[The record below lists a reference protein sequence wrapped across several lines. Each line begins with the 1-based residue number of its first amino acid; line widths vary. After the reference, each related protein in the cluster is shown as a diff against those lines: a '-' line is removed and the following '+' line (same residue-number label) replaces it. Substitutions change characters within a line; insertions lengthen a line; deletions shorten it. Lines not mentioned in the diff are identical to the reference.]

1 MSTLIRILEGKK
13 VIWLVNMRWFA
24 GACVIIA
31 TFVTSGIL
39 HISIRATELYILA
52 LFLFILNFIYRI
64 LIKRIEEGKA
74 QILTEQSIIIVQ
86 IIADLI
92 LLTCLLHFAG
102 GVESPF
108 IIYYIFHLMIAGIL
122 LPRRIA
128 YLITSFTLVLVA
140 LLAFLEFLGII
151 PHYSLEGFLT
161 NGFYDDLNYLAGT
174 GFVFVTTSYVVVYMT
189 GTISSKLRKAER
201 EYRMANILLEEKD
214 KIKDEYVYR
223 LSHDIKGHVAAIKSC
238 LDASAMLDSPEKIK
252 KFDEL
257 ALERTELLSEFITNL
272 LRITRLRLNKESELT
287 DFSLKAV
294 IEQVIELNRVFAD
307 KKKLSVHNELDD
319 NGILFRGN
327 RFSIEE
333 VFNNMMQN
341 AIKYTN
347 PQGKIFIKLF
357 YQQNSFIIEIEDNGI
372 GIPEPEQINIFR
384 EFYRAR
390 NARQLNREGDGLGLA
405 IVKQIVE
412 NHQGKISLKSE
423 ENQGTKF
430 TIVLPQK

>member
-1 MSTLIRILEGKK
+1 MNKNLEGTK
-13 VIWLVNMRWFA
+13 VVWLVNLRWVA
-24 GACVIIA
+24 GLCVIIA
-31 TFVTSGIL
+31 TYVTSGIL

-52 LFLFILNFIYRI
+52 LILFMFNFIYSF
-64 LIKRIEEGKA
+64 LIKRTKEGRSE
-74 QILTEQSIIIVQ
+74 IIREQSIIVIQ

-102 GVESPF
+102 GVENPF
-108 IIYYIFHLMIAGIL
+108 IIYYIFHLMIASIL
-122 LPRRIA
+122 LPRRVA
-128 YLITSFTLVLVA
+128 YLITTFTLVLVA
-140 LLAFLEFLGII
+140 LLAFLEFLGFI

-161 NGFYDDLNYLAGT
+161 NGFYDDINYLAGT

-201 EYRMANILLEEKD
+201 EYRLANIQLEEKD

-238 LDASAMLDSPEKIK
+238 LDASAMLDSPETIK
-252 KFDEL
+252 KFDKM
-257 ALERTELLSEFITNL
+257 AVERTEQLSDFIKNL

-287 DFSLKAV
+287 DFSLKSV

-307 KKKLSVHNELDD
+307 KKQISVHHELDD
-319 NGILFRGN
+319 NGIMFRGN
-327 RFSIEE
+327 MFSVEE
-333 VFNNMMQN
+333 AFGNLVQN

-347 PQGKIFIKLF
+347 TKGKVSVRLYFHQG
-357 YQQNSFIIEIEDNGI
+357 SFIIEIEDTGI
-372 GIPEPEQINIFR
+372 GIPESEKADIFR
-384 EFYRAR
+384 EFYRAK

-412 NHQGKISLKSE
+412 NHQGKINVKSR

-430 TIVLPQK
+430 TISLPQH

>member
-1 MSTLIRILEGKK
+1 MI
-13 VIWLVNMRWFA
+13 V
-24 GACVIIA
+24 A
-31 TFVTSGIL
+31 TFISSVIL

-52 LFLFILNFIYRI
+52 ILLFILNLIYRI
-64 LIKRIEEGKA
+64 LIKRIQEGKS
-74 QILTEQSIIIVQ
+74 QVFSEQSIIIVQ
-86 IIADLI
+86 IIIDLI

-108 IIYYIFHLMIAGIL
+108 IIYYIFHLMIASIL

-128 YLITSFTLVLVA
+128 YMITSFTLILVA
-140 LLAFLEFLGII
+140 LLAFFEYLGII

-161 NGFYDDLNYLAGT
+161 DGFHDDLNYLAGT

-189 GTISSKLRKAER
+189 STISSKLRKAER
-201 EYRMANILLEEKD
+201 EYRLANIQLEEKD
-214 KIKDEYVYR
+214 KIKDEYVNR
-223 LSHDIKGHVAAIKSC
+223 LSHDIKGHVAAIKGC

-252 KFDEL
+252 KFDQM
-257 ALERTELLSEFITNL
+257 ALERTEQLSDFVRNL

-287 DFSLKAV
+287 DFSMETA
-294 IEQVIELNRVFAD
+294 IEQVIELNRDLAD
-307 KKKLSVHNELDD
+307 KKQISLHAELDD
-319 NGILFRGN
+319 NGILYRGN

-333 VFNNMMQN
+333 VFNNLLLN

-347 PQGKIFIKLF
+347 PTGKVSIKLSF
-357 YQQNSFIIEIEDNGI
+357 HQNTFIVEIEDNGI
-372 GIPEPEQINIFR
+372 GIPESDMENIFR
-384 EFYRAR
+384 EFYRAK

-412 NHQGKISLKSE
+412 NHQGEISAKSA

-430 TIVLPQK
+430 TIRLPKV

>member
-1 MSTLIRILEGKK
+1 M
-13 VIWLVNMRWFA
+13 NMRWFA
-24 GACVIIA
+24 GVCVIIA
-31 TFVTSGIL
+31 TYVTSGIL
-39 HISIRATELYILA
+39 HISIRATELYVLA

-64 LIKRIEEGKA
+64 LIKRIEEGRA
-74 QILTEQSIIIVQ
+74 QILTEQSIIIIQ

-108 IIYYIFHLMIAGIL
+108 IIYYIFHMMIAGIL

-140 LLAFLEFLGII
+140 LLAFLEFLGVI

-161 NGFYDDLNYLAGT
+161 NGFYDDLSYLAGT

-189 GTISSKLRKAER
+189 GTISSRLRKAER
-201 EYRMANILLEEKD
+201 EYRVANIQLEEKD

-238 LDASAMLDSPEKIK
+238 LDASAMLDSPEAIK

-257 ALERTELLSEFITNL
+257 ALERTALLSEFITNL
-272 LRITRLRLNKESELT
+272 LRITRLRLNKESEMT

-294 IEQVIELNRVFAD
+294 IEHVIELNRVFTD
-307 KKKLSVHNELDD
+307 KKRLSVHYELDD
-319 NGILFRGN
+319 NGILYRGN

-333 VFNNMMQN
+333 VFGNMIQN

-347 PQGKIFIKLF
+347 TEGKIHIRL
-357 YQQNSFIIEIEDNGI
+357 YYEQNSFIIEIEDTGI
-372 GIPEPEQINIFR
+372 GIPESDKANIFR
-384 EFYRAR
+384 EFYRAK
-390 NARQLNREGDGLGLA
+390 NAKQLNRDGDGLGLA

-412 NHQGKISLKSE
+412 NHQGKISLKSK
-423 ENQGTKF
+423 ENKGTKF
-430 TIVLPQK
+430 TIVLPQIHFPEKTEG